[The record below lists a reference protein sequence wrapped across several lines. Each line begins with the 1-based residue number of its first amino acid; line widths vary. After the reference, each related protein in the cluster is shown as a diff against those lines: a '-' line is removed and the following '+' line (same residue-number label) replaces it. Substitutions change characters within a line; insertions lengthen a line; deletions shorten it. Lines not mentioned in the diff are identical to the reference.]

1 MKVLDLHCDNDHVF
15 EGWFASME
23 DYQGQAQ
30 RGVLQCP
37 ICGSSQVQKALSAP
51 HVKAKSNR
59 SAGSKEADASDAGK
73 GRQARWLA
81 HMRQMVRE
89 GESVGERFAQEARRI
104 HEGNAPE
111 RLIHGKASGQE
122 VVELLQEGIPV
133 LPLPPAITEPLQ

>member
-1 MKVLDLHCDNDHVF
+1 MKVLDLHCDNGHVF

-37 ICGSSQVQKALSAP
+37 MCGSSQVQKAPSAP

-59 SAGSKEADASDAGK
+59 SAGAKEADASGADEE
-73 GRQARWLA
+73 RQARWLA

-89 GESVGERFAQEARRI
+89 GENVGERFA
-104 HEGNAPE
+104 
-111 RLIHGKASGQE
+111 
-122 VVELLQEGIPV
+122 
-133 LPLPPAITEPLQ
+133 